1 MIGDA
6 YLMLYPSRGFFLSD
20 LVYTEMNLSL
30 SEKTW
35 EDLELTG
42 TKIEKPGD
50 WMPYQFYHRIT
61 ARNCV
66 FIYR

>member
-6 YLMLYPSRGFFLSD
+6 YLMLYPSRVFFLSE

-30 SEKTW
+30 SEETW
-35 EDLELTG
+35 EDLELIG

-50 WMPYQFYHRIT
+50 WCPTNVI
-61 ARNCV
+61 
-66 FIYR
+66 IE